1 MILAFDLKDLPGE
14 AITVLVLLLISL
26 FSWIKDRFLTK
37 PVEPETLQDEEMREV
52 IWRRQMGETGEETL
66 MPWEQPEPPSSTI
79 RFDPPEAQVALPTP
93 PPLPPKPAKVSQ
105 RQEELANAFERST
118 QKRSR
123 RTSHRRQI
131 DRMLRSPS
139 AAKDAIL
146 LMEILGKP
154 VALKDQ
160 QAQEI

>member
-1 MILAFDLKDLPGE
+1 MILAFDISELPGE
-14 AITVLVLLLISL
+14 ALTVLFLLLISL
-26 FSWIKDRFLTK
+26 ISWIKDRFLTK
-37 PVEPETLQDEEMREV
+37 PEEPQTFENEEMREV

-66 MPWEQPEPPSSTI
+66 MPWEQPEAPSSTI
-79 RFDPPEAQVALPTP
+79 RFDQPEPRAVVPTP
-93 PPLPPKPAKVSQ
+93 PPLPPKPVKLS
-105 RQEELANAFERST
+105 RREEELANSFERST
-118 QKRSR
+118 QKRGR

-154 VALKDQ
+154 VALKDH